1 MVGIGGE
8 ERASRWLLELLRHQ
22 EELIAQLE
30 KENDFLKREV
40 VSVGEGV
47 KMMGQ
52 ENQELNRRLADA
64 LTQAITMGE
73 CSDTSSISSS
83 ERNSGDKDATNST
96 IAALTRE
103 KAALQEQVSHLDASL
118 SAVTLKEQEALTKL
132 RQALTLAQDTHSHT
146 VQVRASSETA
156 LEELSALLTA
166 TKQEG
171 QELRKRLDE
180 ADSRHKRQ
188 QEQKE
193 EHVGQLLQ
201 RVKALQEERE
211 QQDEVMT
218 RLRQEVR
225 ESSRKVAAL
234 EEDLQAARA
243 ARTRLEVQLE
253 EQRQHSKDAHSRLE
267 HIVLTRSGEA
277 AAGTARAQ
285 ELEERLTAARED
297 TSRLLHA
304 ITSLAQGSGR
314 GVEADTTDDVKSE
327 RLAAGQQ
334 LSAAIT
340 ALQTRHECEVRSLRE
355 AASQQSEAMDRL
367 REEVSNMR
375 QQLADD
381 SNSYRNRLEEV
392 GRCLA
397 TLASTATAA
406 VASQPY
412 QDSFQPRK
420 HTSEGGNEPPLS
432 TLAVPGDATTP
443 ATNDSTAVNINAP
456 AANCTTVTSISNTPA
471 ADSNTT
477 ATGRNSAATASNT
490 SATNRNITTPA
501 TDTTTAVNINAIT
514 ANYTTATNINNTSA
528 TDSNTTAA
536 SGRNTTATDSN
547 TTATNSNTTATNNNT
562 TTIDSN
568 TPAGSNTIAADSKTT
583 VDVSNTTATNIK
595 VTPGT
600 DSTTTAVTNT
610 LGVGNGATAA
620 DNNTVTADSK
630 TAVENSNISA
640 TNIKATPASTNNTP
654 ATDSTT
660 TTTIN
665 TPATENNT
673 ATADSNTAATD
684 TANTTTPTTE
694 INTVAFNNSTT
705 VIDSNII
712 PVVPTSIDA
721 TDITTTPIL
730 PTTSATE
737 SNVLNTTTIAP
748 ITHTNIDIKP
758 EDTNDQQE
766 LINGQH
772 ESLEWKQVD
781 SEFSHG
787 EPISSSMRVENQDV
801 ENRQAKAKSKNGK
814 VEDKT
819 EENKMGDS
827 NKEAMVT
834 DKEPVNTMGD
844 TNCIE
849 AEVDKKME
857 INREKN
863 SEEKAKRNDDEDT
876 SANEV
881 KSLTESSKN
890 KEDEGGLGLR
900 DVEDTPDSE
909 TDDTKGESD
918 GEEKGKT
925 VCDKCET
932 LMMILEVLGG
942 AVEGLQKD
950 VEKQGWRLGRLI
962 QHHSSQCEN
971 CLKYQFVLMTT
982 FTRLDCVDKYTH
994 LLGDRIDAL
1003 SRRVLSI

>member
-1 MVGIGGE
+1 MQVADSVKYREAVARLKRLLYDPSGWESPPTPPHHTHAHTTSINSIHNIYHASVSSDVDGVPGSMVGIGGE

-381 SNSYRNRLEEV
+381 SNSYR
-392 GRCLA
+392 
-397 TLASTATAA
+397 
-406 VASQPY
+406 
-412 QDSFQPRK
+412 
-420 HTSEGGNEPPLS
+420 
-432 TLAVPGDATTP
+432 
-443 ATNDSTAVNINAP
+443 
-456 AANCTTVTSISNTPA
+456 
-471 ADSNTT
+471 
-477 ATGRNSAATASNT
+477 
-490 SATNRNITTPA
+490 
-501 TDTTTAVNINAIT
+501 
-514 ANYTTATNINNTSA
+514 
-528 TDSNTTAA
+528 
-536 SGRNTTATDSN
+536 
-547 TTATNSNTTATNNNT
+547 
-562 TTIDSN
+562 
-568 TPAGSNTIAADSKTT
+568 
-583 VDVSNTTATNIK
+583 
-595 VTPGT
+595 
-600 DSTTTAVTNT
+600 
-610 LGVGNGATAA
+610 
-620 DNNTVTADSK
+620 
-630 TAVENSNISA
+630 
-640 TNIKATPASTNNTP
+640 
-654 ATDSTT
+654 
-660 TTTIN
+660 
-665 TPATENNT
+665 
-673 ATADSNTAATD
+673 
-684 TANTTTPTTE
+684 
-694 INTVAFNNSTT
+694 
-705 VIDSNII
+705 
-712 PVVPTSIDA
+712 
-721 TDITTTPIL
+721 
-730 PTTSATE
+730 
-737 SNVLNTTTIAP
+737 
-748 ITHTNIDIKP
+748 
-758 EDTNDQQE
+758 
-766 LINGQH
+766 
-772 ESLEWKQVD
+772 
-781 SEFSHG
+781 
-787 EPISSSMRVENQDV
+787 
-801 ENRQAKAKSKNGK
+801 
-814 VEDKT
+814 
-819 EENKMGDS
+819 
-827 NKEAMVT
+827 
-834 DKEPVNTMGD
+834 
-844 TNCIE
+844 
-849 AEVDKKME
+849 
-857 INREKN
+857 
-863 SEEKAKRNDDEDT
+863 
-876 SANEV
+876 
-881 KSLTESSKN
+881 
-890 KEDEGGLGLR
+890 
-900 DVEDTPDSE
+900 
-909 TDDTKGESD
+909 
-918 GEEKGKT
+918 
-925 VCDKCET
+925 
-932 LMMILEVLGG
+932 
-942 AVEGLQKD
+942 
-950 VEKQGWRLGRLI
+950 
-962 QHHSSQCEN
+962 
-971 CLKYQFVLMTT
+971 
-982 FTRLDCVDKYTH
+982 
-994 LLGDRIDAL
+994 
-1003 SRRVLSI
+1003 VLSI